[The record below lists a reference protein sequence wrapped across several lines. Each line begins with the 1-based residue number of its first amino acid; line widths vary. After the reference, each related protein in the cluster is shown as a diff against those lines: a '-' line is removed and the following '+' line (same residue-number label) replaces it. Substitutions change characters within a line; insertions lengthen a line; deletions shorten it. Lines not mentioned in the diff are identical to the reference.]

1 MTAKKAAKKEA
12 PMPYGSLSLPT
23 RIFLLAWDPGR
34 NRIAGAPDLHYA
46 VRACALAELAQ
57 RGLLSDVGGVVTPVL
72 GARTGDPALD
82 SVLELVEESRPRK
95 WNGWITHKSRHTL
108 DTVREQL
115 ASEGYL
121 RTERTRILGLFPSRR
136 YELERAGYVEV
147 LHAEALAVLRGPVP
161 VSEVPP
167 GDAALV
173 VCAAT
178 GKLRAVISGKER
190 RQYKDRLDA
199 LTDRSG
205 APAPDLPEVMRGLRK
220 ALASAVTYA
229 EAARSGG
236 GGGGGG

>member
-1 MTAKKAAKKEA
+1 
-12 PMPYGSLSLPT
+12 MPYGSLSLPT
-23 RIFLLAWDPGR
+23 RIFLLAWDTGR
-34 NRIAGAPDLHYA
+34 DRIAGAPDLQYA

-57 RGLLSDVGGVVTPVL
+57 RGLLSDVDGIVTPVF

-82 SVLELVEESRPRK
+82 GVLELVEESRPRK
-95 WNGWITHKSRHTL
+95 WRGWITHKSRHTL
-108 DTVREQL
+108 DSVRDQL
-115 ASEGYL
+115 ASDGYL
-121 RTERTRILGLFPSRR
+121 RTERTRILGIFPSQR

-161 VSEVPP
+161 VSEVPA

-178 GKLRAVISGKER
+178 GKLRGIISGKDR
-190 RQYKDRLDA
+190 RQYAERLEA

-205 APAPDLPEVMRGLRK
+205 APAPELPEVMRTLRK
-220 ALASAVTYA
+220 ALSSAVSAA

-236 GGGGGG
+236 SGGG

>member
-1 MTAKKAAKKEA
+1 
-12 PMPYGSLSLPT
+12 MPFGSLSLPT
-23 RIFLLAWDPGR
+23 RIFLLAWDTGR

-57 RGLLSDVGGVVTPVL
+57 RGLVSDVGGIVTPVF

-95 WNGWITHKSRHTL
+95 WSGWITHKSHATQ
-108 DTVREQL
+108 DAVRDQL
-115 ASEGYL
+115 AAEGYL
-121 RTERTRILGLFPSRR
+121 RMERTRILGVFPSRR

-161 VSEVPP
+161 VSEVPA

-173 VCAAT
+173 VCAVT
-178 GKLRAVISGKER
+178 GKLRGIISGKDR

-205 APAPDLPEVMRGLRK
+205 APSPELPELMRGLRK
-220 ALASAVTYA
+220 ALASAVSYA
-229 EAARSGG
+229 EAARSSGG
-236 GGGGGG
+236 GG